1 MAIRQATTITT
12 PDELPGAHLFLDD
25 IELLADIFTK
35 MAESAK
41 GQQRLDSSEFHYRVD
56 KSTFCD
62 GVTDLQQLG
71 GKHHEFDMGFVS
83 MGVTVGT
90 FGGSSLRA
98 WYLQDA
104 EKWVLYGK
112 VLAIF
117 QRRPRKLRAIYDSL
131 PWWMRT
137 VAAYCFLYLPVLVP
151 SPLIKKYG
159 YAAFC
164 AMAIYY
170 IVIVVTAYKIAFRHS
185 IVELRYA
192 HEATT
197 FRERW
202 KMVQPYVL
210 MAMGA
215 LAYALA
221 ERLVKAIWP

>member
-12 PDELPGAHLFLDD
+12 PDALPGAHFFLDY
-25 IELLADIFTK
+25 IELLAEIFTK

-41 GQQRLDSSEFHYRVD
+41 GQQKLDPSEFHYRVD
-56 KSTFCD
+56 KSTLCD
-62 GVTDLQQLG
+62 GITDLQQLG

-98 WYLQDA
+98 WYLEDA

-117 QRRPRKLRAIYDSL
+117 QQRPRKLRAIYDSL
-131 PWWMRT
+131 PLWVRI
-137 VAAYCFLYLPVLVP
+137 VVAYCFLYLPILVP
-151 SPLIKKYG
+151 SLLFKKYG
-159 YAAFC
+159 YAV
-164 AMAIYY
+164 AIYY
-170 IVIVVTAYKIAFRHS
+170 IVILVTAYKIAFRHS

-202 KMVQPYVL
+202 KMVQPYIL
-210 MAMGA
+210 LAAGA

-221 ERLVKAIWP
+221 ERFVKAIWP